1 MLVACLLV
9 FMTQMATTIY
19 LPSLPAVERELGIS
33 RSHAA
38 LSVSLFVIAAAAPV
52 LLWGRAA
59 ERYGRR
65 AAVLASLALFIV
77 ASALLAV
84 NTSAA
89 GLLILR
95 SFQGIGAGG
104 AAILARIFVRD
115 LGDGEVLARRLSVLS
130 IAFVV
135 ALGGGQFLGGLIG
148 KYSHWQM
155 GFVVLA
161 VVGTIGVL
169 GTLTLPLEPGQGR
182 NRLAGANR
190 IYLCIL
196 TTPAFL
202 LPTVA
207 AGLGFA
213 TIVLLQEVA
222 PFVFQQHFGLS
233 VDGYGNVG
241 LLIGLSYFAGAM
253 TVNRLAASAGSAR
266 LMRIG
271 ALVMTGSGLLLVTLW
286 LLPGIPLVA
295 ALVVFIV
302 LYCVTTFGQ
311 AALFPS
317 SMAVA
322 VTSVKGNGAYAVALC
337 GFFAQSI
344 AGITASLAVVLH
356 NNVTW
361 ACVAT
366 ALSALA
372 YLLVRRSGR

>member
-1 MLVACLLV
+1 LLV

-33 RSHAA
+33 RSYAA

-65 AAVLASLALFIV
+65 TAVLASLALFVV

-95 SFQGIGAGG
+95 SLQGIGAGG

-115 LGDGEVLARRLSVLS
+115 LGDGEALARRLSVLS

-148 KYSHWQM
+148 RYSHWQM

-161 VVGTIGVL
+161 VVGTLGAL
-169 GTLTLPLEPGQGR
+169 GTLTLPLQAAQ
-182 NRLAGANR
+182 NRLASTNR

-266 LMRIG
+266 LMRVG
-271 ALVMTGSGLLLVTLW
+271 ALVMTGAGVILITLW
-286 LLPGIPLVA
+286 LLPGIPLAA

-366 ALSALA
+366 ALSAGA

>member
-1 MLVACLLV
+1 VLVGCLLV

-33 RSHAA
+33 RSYAA

-65 AAVLASLALFIV
+65 AAVLASLALFVV

-95 SFQGIGAGG
+95 SLQGIGAGG

-115 LGDGEVLARRLSVLS
+115 LGDGEALARRLSVLS

-148 KYSHWQM
+148 RYSHWQM

-161 VVGTIGVL
+161 VVGTLGAL
-169 GTLTLPLEPGQGR
+169 GTLTLPLQPAQ
-182 NRLAGANR
+182 NRLVSTNR

-213 TIVLLQEVA
+213 TIVLLQEVS

-266 LMRIG
+266 LMRVG
-271 ALVMTGSGLLLVTLW
+271 ALVMTGAGLVLITLW
-286 LLPGIPLVA
+286 LLPGIPLAA

-366 ALSALA
+366 ALSAGA

>member
-33 RSHAA
+33 RSYAA

-65 AAVLASLALFIV
+65 TAVLASLALFIV

-95 SFQGIGAGG
+95 SLQGIGAGG

-135 ALGGGQFLGGLIG
+135 ALGGGQFVGGLIG

-155 GFVVLA
+155 GFAVLA
-161 VVGTIGVL
+161 VVGTVGAL
-169 GTLTLPLEPGQGR
+169 GTLTLPLAPGQ
-182 NRLAGANR
+182 NRLAGTSR

-241 LLIGLSYFAGAM
+241 LLIGLSYFAGAL

-266 LMRIG
+266 LMRVG
-271 ALVMTGSGLLLVTLW
+271 ALIMTGSGLLLITLW

-337 GFFAQSI
+337 GFLAQSI

-356 NNVTW
+356 HNLTW
-361 ACVAT
+361 AAVAT
-366 ALSALA
+366 TLSAVA
-372 YLLVRRSGR
+372 YLLVRRGGR

>member
-1 MLVACLLV
+1 MVACLLV

-19 LPSLPAVERELGIS
+19 LPSLPAVERELGVS
-33 RSHAA
+33 RSTAA

-59 ERYGRR
+59 ERFGRR
-65 AAVLASLALFIV
+65 AAVLASLTIFIV
-77 ASALLAV
+77 ASVLLAV
-84 NTSAA
+84 NTSAP

-95 SFQGIGAGG
+95 SLQGIGAGG
-104 AAILARIFVRD
+104 AAIIARIFVRD
-115 LGDGEVLARRLSVLS
+115 LGGGEALTRRLSVLS

-148 KYSHWQM
+148 RYSDWQL

-161 VVGTIGVL
+161 VVGAVGAF
-169 GTLTLPLEPGQGR
+169 GTMTLPLRAGLGRSRQG
-182 NRLAGANR
+182 GTTR
-190 IYLCIL
+190 IYFGIL
-196 TTPAFL
+196 TTRAFL

-233 VDGYGNVG
+233 VDGYGNIG
-241 LLIGLSYFAGAM
+241 LLFGLAYFAGAM
-253 TVNRLAASAGSAR
+253 TVNRLAASAGSTR
-266 LMRIG
+266 LMRAG
-271 ALVMTGSGLLLVTLW
+271 GLVMTGSGLLLVALW
-286 LLPGIPLVA
+286 LLPGIPLGA
-295 ALVVFIV
+295 ALVVFIA
-302 LYCVTTFGQ
+302 LYCAITFGQ

-322 VTSVKGNGAYAVALC
+322 VTNVQGNGAYAIALC
-337 GFFAQSI
+337 GFVAQAT
-344 AGITASLAVVLH
+344 AGLTASVAVVLH
-356 NNVTW
+356 DNLIW

-366 ALSALA
+366 ALSASA
-372 YLLVRRSGR
+372 YLLVRRA